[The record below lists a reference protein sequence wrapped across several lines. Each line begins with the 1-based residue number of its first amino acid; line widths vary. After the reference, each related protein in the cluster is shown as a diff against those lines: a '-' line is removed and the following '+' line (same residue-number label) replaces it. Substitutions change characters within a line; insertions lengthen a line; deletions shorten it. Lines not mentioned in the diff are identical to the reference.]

1 MDGSDL
7 LVRQRKLDGDIMA
20 YKPQADAYVD
30 ASIVLADLAAS
41 LIDQAA
47 GTASLRTMG
56 TGSTQAAAGN
66 DSRIVGAEQTANK
79 NAASGY
85 AGLDGSTL
93 LATAQHGTGTANSTT
108 FLRGDRTWAT
118 PTVQPTVTVS
128 TKTTTYTTT
137 TTDDVILADAAGGA
151 FTITLHAASTWTK
164 TLTVKRINSG
174 GNAVTLDGNASET
187 IDGATTRALSQQ
199 YESVTLASNGTNL
212 FVL

>member
-1 MDGSDL
+1 
-7 LVRQRKLDGDIMA
+7 MA
-20 YKPQADAYVD
+20 YKPLADGVVD
-30 ASIVLADLAAS
+30 GTIVLADVAAS
-41 LIDQAA
+41 MIDQAA
-47 GTASLRTMG
+47 GTASLRTLG
-56 TGSTQAAAGN
+56 TGATQALAGN
-66 DSRIVGAEQTANK
+66 TAVELLANK

-118 PTVQPTVTVS
+118 PTVQPVVTVS

-137 TTDDVILADAAGGA
+137 ATDDVILADGAGGA

-164 TLTVKRINSG
+164 TLTIKRINSG
-174 GNAVTLDGNASET
+174 ANNITLDGNASET
-187 IDGATTRALSQQ
+187 IDGATTKLLQQQ

-212 FVL
+212 FII